1 MKREGLTVGLLLL
14 IAVLNHGVALA
25 QGGSI
30 VTTGCDG
37 FNNED
42 SSQWLSVQRGPSL
55 GNDNEV
61 YLYWLSQTYAYAI
74 DAQYACRHL
83 LSFIALLV
91 LMSGGHGQGA
101 VL

>member
-1 MKREGLTVGLLLL
+1 MGLLL
-14 IAVLNHGVALA
+14 IAVLNHGVAPA

-30 VTTGCDG
+30 VTTGCVG

-101 VL
+101 VLHL

>member
-1 MKREGLTVGLLLL
+1 VGLLLL
-14 IAVLNHGVALA
+14 IAVLNHGVAPA
-25 QGGSI
+25 RGGSI
-30 VTTGCDG
+30 VTTGCVG

-74 DAQYACRHL
+74 DAQYACHHL
-83 LSFIALLV
+83 SISSV
-91 LMSGGHGQGA
+91 IHRSPRSHERRTRGQGA
-101 VL
+101 VLHL